1 MPMVM
6 RGMKI
11 DLEKG
16 LYILS
21 DCKRIANQ
29 KEIAFGN
36 ITDPLGRAV
45 ERCYSLFPYV
55 KRLNKEEEF
64 FNLFLTAVWSNGQ
77 HGYLN
82 KTLKNIIR
90 KLDLH
95 WDDAKKELDTNY
107 WREEIE
113 NNRKAMYN
121 IGKWGPPSFAVK
133 NQNNEVLTNLWG
145 QDRIWL
151 LEEIMYLMKDKDK

>member
-1 MPMVM
+1 MTIDCFISARSPYSYLALKQLIELKKQLPLKINYRPIMPMVM

-55 KRLNKEEEF
+55 KRLNK
-64 FNLFLTAVWSNGQ
+64 V
-77 HGYLN
+77 H
-82 KTLKNIIR
+82 
-90 KLDLH
+90 
-95 WDDAKKELDTNY
+95 
-107 WREEIE
+107 
-113 NNRKAMYN
+113 
-121 IGKWGPPSFAVK
+121 
-133 NQNNEVLTNLWG
+133 
-145 QDRIWL
+145 
-151 LEEIMYLMKDKDK
+151 